1 MKFNFNTEAHYFVPL
16 RPLHDYG
23 FVSYVNRNDPAELVE
38 CELHPYEFGGY
49 DYKLR
54 AVPVNPDLDGVFAQ
68 ETFYSEDFNG
78 FVKSGIIIE
87 KTNDDMR
94 VERVRMAEPVSA
106 GAYIIHEFS
115 AVIGG

>member
-16 RPLHDYG
+16 YPFRNYG
-23 FVSYVNRNDPAELVE
+23 FVSCVSHNDSAELVE

-54 AVPVNPDLDGVFAQ
+54 AVPANPDLDGVFAQ
-68 ETFYSEDFNG
+68 ETFYSEDFDG

-87 KTNDDMR
+87 KTNDNMR
-94 VERVRMAEPVSA
+94 VERVRVAEPVST
-106 GAYIIHEFS
+106 GAHIIHEFS
-115 AVIGG
+115 TVIGG